1 MTAETKRLLQSGMDI
16 FYLMRRKKKRCE
28 SIYRGVPFLLCLFV
42 FFFNPSK
49 IINII
54 VEKVAFV

>member
-28 SIYRGVPFLLCLFV
+28 SIYRGVPFLSCLV